1 MKERIRE
8 ILKNENLTSAQFADR
23 IGVQRSSISHILSG
37 RNKPGFDFIQK
48 IITNFPEIN
57 AEWLI
62 TGNGRIYKQK
72 AKSEDLFEPTIK
84 PTPDKELYED
94 KLKNNMTLPEN
105 SVPQYYR
112 KSEESKKI
120 ERILVFYN
128 DKTFREY
135 NPENE

>member
-8 ILKNENLTSAQFADR
+8 ILKKENLTSAQFADK

-48 IITNFPEIN
+48 IMLHFPELN

-62 TGNGRIYKQK
+62 TGTGMIYRNKN
-72 AKSEDLFEPTIK
+72 KSDDLFGDGGHNKTQK
-84 PTPDKELYED
+84 SLPDEQKTEILTATKQGNLLTD
-94 KLKNNMTLPEN
+94 SNI
-105 SVPQYYR
+105 
-112 KSEESKKI
+112 EEKKI
-120 ERILVFYN
+120 EKILVFFS

-135 NPENE
+135 HPED

>member
-8 ILKNENLTSAQFADR
+8 ILKNEKLTSAQFADR

-48 IITNFPEIN
+48 IIKNFPEIN

-72 AKSEDLFEPTIK
+72 TKSEDLFENIIK
-84 PTPDKELYED
+84 PGPDKALSENR
-94 KLKNNMTLPEN
+94 LKENMTLPEN
-105 SVPQYYR
+105 SIPQYYKR
-112 KSEESKKI
+112 SEESKKI